1 MDNFEQTAIAS
12 LPMPQ
17 EIWFGAQME
26 GYELGKFFIWNITPS
41 IDKYTPDRNVF
52 KKVML
57 KKS

>member
-1 MDNFEQTAIAS
+1 
-12 LPMPQ
+12 MPQ

-26 GYELGKFFIWNITPS
+26 GYELGKFFIWNIMPF